1 MDYCVICGSI
11 VPEGTHVCINCIQAV
26 LGKKQEPGV
35 VMEEKSGYNGEKN
48 RKNKTEE

>member
-26 LGKKQEPGV
+26 LGKEQEPGV
-35 VMEEKSGYNGEKN
+35 VMEEKSGYNMGKN